1 MEKDYKKLCEQY
13 EKRMGIGEFDP
24 AIEGYLVYVNILQQQ
39 IEFLQQF
46 KLKSKIVSE
55 EKADMTTYKNAKDL
69 WENLPT
75 MIRNVKGLKI
85 ELKMEGE
92 EVKKNYKPISAKEI
106 SLNGDV

>member
-1 MEKDYKKLCEQY
+1 
-13 EKRMGIGEFDP
+13 
-24 AIEGYLVYVNILQQQ
+24 
-39 IEFLQQF
+39 
-46 KLKSKIVSE
+46 
-55 EKADMTTYKNAKDL
+55 
-69 WENLPT
+69 